1 MGDYLEF
8 LQQASGADANNEK
21 DKLEKY
27 LLQPPC
33 GMDVYPLDW
42 WKANESTYPT
52 LALMARDYLAAQ
64 ATSVACER
72 IFSAGRDLIT
82 PTRCRLSQE
91 RVSRMMLL
99 KHWWKNHSTE

>member
-33 GMDVYPLDW
+33 GMDVFPLDW
-42 WKANESTYPT
+42 WKANESTFPT

-64 ATSVACER
+64 ATSV
-72 IFSAGRDLIT
+72 T
-82 PTRCRLSQE
+82 TRTYL
-91 RVSRMMLL
+91 
-99 KHWWKNHSTE
+99 